1 MSAETTKKRIIPSD
15 FVPARWLRS
24 RHGQTVFPSL
34 PWAWRTRP
42 ELRRE
47 IVKLPDGDVTAV
59 DWVVE
64 TEATPKTAPLLV
76 ILHGLEG
83 SAESSYARMLM
94 HAAAERQWRC
104 CVLHF
109 RDCGDYRNLLPRRY
123 HAGETNDIRYFVE
136 MLEDGG
142 QFGPVVAA
150 GFSLGGNVLLKYLGE
165 EADETPLRGAAAVC
179 VPLDLHQCAEALDI
193 GFSKT
198 YQKYLLRRMKNAV
211 TYKFDQHTAA
221 FDWHRAMRA
230 RTFAEFDDAVTA
242 PLHGFRNKDDYYD
255 KCSSAQFLKD
265 IQRPTLIINA
275 LDDPFM
281 TPEVIPDED
290 QLSEYVTLEV
300 ADSGGHVGFIDG
312 GTPWRPS
319 FYLPGRLMEFLEPL
333 AARPGL

>member
-1 MSAETTKKRIIPSD
+1 MSAETTTRRIIRSD

-42 ELRRE
+42 KLRRQ
-47 IVKLPDGDVTAV
+47 IVQLPDGDVTAV
-59 DWVVE
+59 DWVVDTE
-64 TEATPKTAPLLV
+64 TTPKTAPLLV

-94 HAAAERQWRC
+94 QAAAERQWRC

-123 HAGETNDIRYFVE
+123 HAGETNDVRYFVE
-136 MLEDGG
+136 MLENDG
-142 QFGPVVAA
+142 QFGPIVAA

-179 VPLDLHQCAEALDI
+179 VPLDLHQCAEALDM

-198 YQKYLLRRMKNAV
+198 YQKYLLKRMKNAV

-230 RTFAEFDDAVTA
+230 KTFAEFDDAVTA

-265 IQRPTLIINA
+265 VQRPTLIVNA

>member
-1 MSAETTKKRIIPSD
+1 MSADISNKRIIRSD
-15 FVPARWLRS
+15 FDPPRWLRN
-24 RHGQTVFPSL
+24 RHVQTVMPSL
-34 PWAWRTRP
+34 PWSWRSRP
-42 ELRRE
+42 QLRRE
-47 IVKLPDGDVTAV
+47 IVRLPDGDATAV

-94 HAAAERQWRC
+94 EAAAERQWRC

-123 HAGETNDIRYFVE
+123 HAGETNDVRFFVE
-136 MLEDGG
+136 KLENEG
-142 QFGPVVAA
+142 QYGPIVAA

-165 EADETPLRGAAAVC
+165 EVDDTPLRGAAAIC
-179 VPLDLHQCAEALDI
+179 VPFDLHHCAEALNV

-198 YQKYLLRRMKNAV
+198 YQHYLLKRMKNAV
-211 TYKFDQHTAA
+211 RYKFDRHTAA
-221 FDWHRAMRA
+221 FDWRRAMSA

-255 KCSSAQFLKD
+255 KCSSVHFLGD
-265 IQRPTLIINA
+265 IVRPTLIVNA

-281 TPEVIPDED
+281 TPEVIPDEN
-290 QLSEYVTLEV
+290 QLSESVTLEI
-300 ADSGGHVGFIDG
+300 ADVGGHVGFIDG

-319 FYLPGRLMEFLEPL
+319 FYLPGRLMSFLEPL